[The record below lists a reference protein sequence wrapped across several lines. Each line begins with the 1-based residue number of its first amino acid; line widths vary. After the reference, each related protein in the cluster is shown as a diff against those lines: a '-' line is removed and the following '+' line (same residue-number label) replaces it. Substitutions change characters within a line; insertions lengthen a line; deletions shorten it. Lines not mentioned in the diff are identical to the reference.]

1 MIPARLV
8 SHAIILLR
16 YWFTCLSF
24 PIVSAAG
31 GAGGAGAADWWE
43 RLGEAC
49 DPSADTCPSGSSC
62 QNVTWLYYDYDTNYG
77 TPGSEHIYGNDY
89 YTDQVEGNMC
99 AIDSW

>member
-16 YWFTCLSF
+16 YWFIRLSF
-24 PIVSAAG
+24 PIVSA
-31 GAGGAGAADWWE
+31 AGGAGAADWWE